1 MFIFSAVD
9 TQAKYLTATI
19 DPLQVVWF
27 RQMGLFFGVVILLIW
42 RGRQILRTAKL
53 GLQISRG
60 ACAALSASLFIIG
73 VSYVPLADAVAV
85 TFIAPL
91 LVTIMGALLLGEYV
105 V

>member
-53 GLQISRG
+53 GL
-60 ACAALSASLFIIG
+60 
-73 VSYVPLADAVAV
+73 
-85 TFIAPL
+85 
-91 LVTIMGALLLGEYV
+91 
-105 V
+105 